1 MLRKI
6 IITVLIAVSLTLASC
21 GSLEILSDPAFAEFF
36 MTNM

>member
-21 GSLEILSDPAFAEFF
+21 GSLEILNDPAFAEFF
-36 MTNM
+36 ITNM